1 MPDSTGLSRPM
12 RAQVPAQGTAGTDQS
27 TDVVEVPFNGTITQA
42 SLTTP
47 VAITADASHYRTF
60 TLMNRGQAGTGTT
73 VLATLN
79 TSATGFVAHD
89 ERAMTLSATVA
100 DLEVA
105 AGDILAIVE
114 THTGNGVAHSGF
126 LVQVTQDRDI
136 NE

>member
-1 MPDSTGLSRPM
+1 MPDSTGISRTA
-12 RAQVPAQGTAGTDQS
+12 RGQIPAQGTAGTTQA
-27 TDVVEVPFNGTITQA
+27 TDITEVQFNGTITGA

-47 VAITADASHYRTF
+47 VAIVANGTNYRIF

-73 VLATLN
+73 VIATCD
-79 TSATGFVAHD
+79 TSVTGFTAHD
-89 ERAMTLSATVA
+89 ERAMTLTATAA

-114 THTGNGVAHSGF
+114 TIAGTGVAHTGF
-126 LVQVTQDRDI
+126 LASVSQDRDI